1 MLNKVLLDLRE
12 EFFLLLERSN
22 FFTVIDVSSLSI
34 YISKLVLSGIIRDD
48 IYVIRSFSIRELL
61 ENNTAV
67 SRRRLRKAWC
77 CSL

>member
-48 IYVIRSFSIRELL
+48 IYAIRSFSIRELL

-67 SRRRLRKAWC
+67 SRRRLRKVWC
-77 CSL
+77 CTL

>member
-48 IYVIRSFSIRELL
+48 IYAIRSFSIRELL

>member
-48 IYVIRSFSIRELL
+48 IYAIRSFSIRKLL